1 MQLAINIENGSV
13 AEKIL
18 WFLNHCKN
26 DSVSVK
32 IIDDAL
38 DIEQINSNDSDY
50 QHFFDAKEARKNG
63 KQSFTLDDVMKEFY
77 TKRS

>member
-1 MQLAINIENGSV
+1 MQLTVNIENDSV

-18 WFLNHCKN
+18 WFLNHFNN

-38 DIEQINSNDSDY
+38 DIEQIDPNDPDY
-50 QHFFDAKEARKNG
+50 QHFLDAKEARKNG
-63 KQSFTLDDVMKEFY
+63 EQSFAIDDVMKEF
-77 TKRS
+77 S